1 MTRSPPRGGHER
13 SQRNHW
19 KERPSRWSG
28 AIEEGDP
35 ALKAKMGVEMVIRE
49 VQVRIADAGVLRV
62 EMDEDQGDVKDNG
75 ADDR

>member
-1 MTRSPPRGGHER
+1 
-13 SQRNHW
+13 
-19 KERPSRWSG
+19 
-28 AIEEGDP
+28 
-35 ALKAKMGVEMVIRE
+35 MGVEMVIRE